1 MPVPSSPSNT
11 VARLTGVTKAYA
23 GRPVVKS
30 FDFALQAGAVTAL
43 LGPNGAGKSTVAGL
57 MTGRLAADAG
67 EIALFDL
74 DPRDAEA
81 RARMGVM
88 LQSAGLPESLSVS
101 EAINLQAGYFKR
113 RLKTKDIL
121 EQAGLTA
128 LAKRRCDRLS
138 GGEQRRV
145 QFALA
150 IAGNPDFLVLDEPT
164 TGFDAEARRAMWRT
178 VRAKAEGGA
187 AVLLATHHM
196 DEAEALADRIVVIAE
211 GRIIADGPPAAIKA
225 KVAGSTIRFR
235 TALATAHLKM
245 LPAVSKVDQV
255 GADTALLSTDARVTL
270 EALFSA
276 DPSLTQFEVAAASLE
291 DALADIIANTV
302 KEAA

>member
-1 MPVPSSPSNT
+1 MPPAASSI
-11 VARLTGVTKAYA
+11 VARLSGVAKAYA
-23 GRPVVKS
+23 GRPVLKD
-30 FDFALQAGAVTAL
+30 FDFALQAGSVTAL

-57 MTGRLAADAG
+57 ITGRLAADAG
-67 EIALFDL
+67 EIKLFDL
-74 DPRDAEA
+74 DPRDPEA

-88 LQSAGLPESLSVS
+88 LQAAGLPDSLSVS
-101 EAINLQAGYFKR
+101 EAIALQAGYFKR
-113 RLKTKDIL
+113 RLKTKDVL

-128 LAKRRCDRLS
+128 LAKRRCDKLS

-145 QFALA
+145 HFALA
-150 IAGNPDFLVLDEPT
+150 IAGAPDFLVLDEPT

-178 VRAKAEGGA
+178 VRAKANDGA
-187 AVLLATHHM
+187 GILLATHHM

-211 GRIIADGPPAAIKA
+211 GRIIADGPPATIRA

-235 TALATAHLKM
+235 TTLASAHLKA